1 MTPVL
6 GNISSGCCEA
16 SRQYITLLGE
26 AASSLLTVTD
36 KQRAALRMLD
46 SNGPLPFLQEGML
59 QVMIMEHD
67 SESDE
72 HKNPFQDTVPVDVCD
87 VVSGFID
94 SVLNNTGITI
104 GSNILCKVAFHEEV
118 RVIGKLPKQIRTPFE
133 LYSLIYRSSIWS
145 C

>member
-1 MTPVL
+1 MWPLVTPVM
-6 GNISSGCCEA
+6 GNISSECCEA
-16 SRQYITLLGE
+16 SRQYITLLAE
-26 AASSLLTVTD
+26 AASSPLTVTD

-59 QVMIMEHD
+59 QVMIMEND
-67 SESDE
+67 SECDE

-104 GSNILCKVAFHEEV
+104 GSNILCKVNFDAEV
-118 RVIGKLPKQIRTPFE
+118 RVIGKRPKQN
-133 LYSLIYRSSIWS
+133 
-145 C
+145 

>member
-16 SRQYITLLGE
+16 SRQYISLLGE
-26 AASSLLTVTD
+26 AASSPLTVTD

-59 QVMIMEHD
+59 QVIMEQKMIM
-67 SESDE
+67 SMI
-72 HKNPFQDTVPVDVCD
+72 F
-87 VVSGFID
+87 
-94 SVLNNTGITI
+94 
-104 GSNILCKVAFHEEV
+104 
-118 RVIGKLPKQIRTPFE
+118 IRTIIRT
-133 LYSLIYRSSIWS
+133 LYLLTCVTSCQVLLIQ

>member
-1 MTPVL
+1 ML

-16 SRQYITLLGE
+16 SKQYITLLGE
-26 AASSLLTVTD
+26 AASSLLTLTD

-59 QVMIMEHD
+59 QVMIMVD
-67 SESDE
+67 NSQSDE
-72 HKNPFQDTVPVDVCD
+72 HRNAFQDTVPVDVCD

-118 RVIGKLPKQIRTPFE
+118 RVIGKLQKQIRTF
-133 LYSLIYRSSIWS
+133 LDLFLRSSIWS

>member
-26 AASSLLTVTD
+26 AASSPLTVTD

-59 QVMIMEHD
+59 QVIMRE
-67 SESDE
+67 
-72 HKNPFQDTVPVDVCD
+72 KMMGVKYIRMLFRTLTLLTFVTLCL
-87 VVSGFID
+87 
-94 SVLNNTGITI
+94 VLLML
-104 GSNILCKVAFHEEV
+104 S
-118 RVIGKLPKQIRTPFE
+118 
-133 LYSLIYRSSIWS
+133 
-145 C
+145 